1 MAKLVPYVKQ
11 QFFDNNGDPLVG
23 GKIYSYQAGTSTPLD
38 TYTDQGGL
46 TANANPVILDGSGEA
61 SIWMATTQSYKF
73 VIKDSSDVTLKTI
86 DNVNASLDN
95 GEVTTAKIADSAV
108 TTAKINDGA
117 VTQAKLATKTVSTQA
132 LTNASVTSTTA
143 AAYTGTL
150 TFTATGRPVVVGLRG
165 VKSGS
170 DEAMFKISA
179 PAGTEAVGVLEIFRD
194 STRLSTQKFGIK
206 LSTISQSFT
215 STGTYTVPAGVT
227 EIWVKEACG
236 GGGGGGSSGTSVN
249 AAGGGSGSLVRWVK
263 LSVTPADVLAIT
275 IGAGGSAG
283 TITGGDGADGGDT
296 YITTNNGS
304 GSVIFRVKG
313 GRGGKQN
320 GDAVVGVGWGGD
332 GGAGGDGGG
341 ANPGSAGGN
350 VKDNDAQAA
359 GGAAGGQSGGTNGG
373 GGGGGGA
380 GRGAGGA
387 GGLGRNADPGTAGT
401 AGSNYGAGGGGS
413 GGDGTG
419 VTRSDAGGAGSGG
432 YLELA
437 GSPASTG
444 DSVEATIP
452 PSAIRFVDVPSAGT
466 PAYTIKAYVTASGA
480 TLSMA
485 GTISLEAYEL

>member
-11 QFFDNNGDPLVG
+11 QFFDSNGDPLVG
-23 GKIYSYQAGTSTPLD
+23 GKIYTYQAGTSTPLD
-38 TYTDQGGL
+38 TYTDQGAG
-46 TANANPVILDGSGEA
+46 TPNSNPVVLDANGEA
-61 SIWMATTQSYKF
+61 SIWMVTTSSYKF
-73 VIKDSSDVTLKTI
+73 VIKSSADVTLNTI
-86 DNVNASLDN
+86 DNVNAGLDN

-165 VKSGS
+165 EKNGS
-170 DEAMFKISA
+170 AEAMFKISA

-194 STRLSTQKFGIK
+194 STRLSTQKFGVK
-206 LSTISQSFT
+206 TSTISQAFT

-227 EIWVKEACG
+227 ELWVEKACG
-236 GGGGGGSSGTSVN
+236 GGGGGGSNGTSVN
-249 AAGGGSGSLVRWVK
+249 AAGGGSGSLVRWTRIP
-263 LSVTPADVLAIT
+263 VTPADTLAVT
-275 IGAGGSAG
+275 IGAGGTAG
-283 TITGGDGADGGDT
+283 DINGGDGAAGGDT

-320 GDAVVGVGWGGD
+320 GDAVDGIGWGGD

-341 ANPGSAGGN
+341 SNAGSAGGN
-350 VKDNDAQAA
+350 VKDNDVEAA
-359 GGAAGGQSGGTNGG
+359 GGAAGGQSGGTGGG

-380 GRGAGGA
+380 GSGAGGA
-387 GGLGRNADPGTAGT
+387 GGAGRNADPGLAGS
-401 AGSNYGAGGGGS
+401 AGSNYGSGGGGAGGSGDSSRSAGGG
-413 GGDGTG
+413 
-419 VTRSDAGGAGSGG
+419 AGAGG
-432 YLELA
+432 YLKLV
-437 GSPASTG
+437 GSPLTSG
-444 DSVEATIP
+444 DTVEATLP
-452 PSAIRFVDVPSAGT
+452 PSAIRFVDTPSAGT
-466 PAYTIKAYVTASGA
+466 PQYTVKAYVTTSGA